1 VHFINTTT
9 LLTQWYDQYKRPL
22 PWRKNPEPYRVWLSE
37 IILQQ
42 TRVTQGMDYYY
53 RFVESYPTVAELANA
68 PLDDVL
74 KLWEGLGYYSRARN
88 LHTAAKQIG
97 SDFGGEFPQTYNQL
111 LTLKGVGT
119 YTAAA
124 IASICFGEKRAV
136 VDGNVYRVLARL
148 YGIDTPI
155 NSAAGIK
162 QFQVLADK
170 LIAQTTDAGRHNQA
184 MMEFGALQCVP
195 KNPDCLNCI
204 LRTQCV
210 AFATGTASK
219 LPVKQKAKP
228 VRHRYLHYF
237 ILKEDGH
244 YYLNQRDISDIW
256 GGLYQFPLVETERA
270 VNQPRALSKFIN
282 SDKLNAKRLA
292 GPLVHLLSHQKL
304 HITFWR
310 VSNLPEGMLK
320 NNQLFAPN
328 GLRKL
333 ALPIALKRF
342 VDAILLHLPLD
353 KT

>member
-1 VHFINTTT
+1 
-9 LLTQWYDQYKRPL
+9 
-22 PWRKNPEPYRVWLSE
+22 VWLSE
-37 IILQQ
+37 VILQQ
-42 TRVTQGMDYYY
+42 TRVNQGMAYYF
-53 RFVESYPTVAELANA
+53 RFVEAYPTVADLANA

-88 LHTAAKQIG
+88 LHAASKQILF
-97 SDFGGEFPQTYNQL
+97 DFGGQFPQTYNQI
-111 LTLKGVGT
+111 LTLKGVGN

-124 IASICFGEKRAV
+124 IASICFAEKKAV

-148 YGIDTPI
+148 NGIDTPI
-155 NSAAGIK
+155 NSSAGVK
-162 QFQVLADK
+162 HFQELADM
-170 LIAQTTDAGRHNQA
+170 LISQTADAGQHNQA

-270 VNQPRALSKFIN
+270 VNQPRVLSKFIN
-282 SDKLNAKRLA
+282 FDKLNAKRLA

-310 VSNLPEGMLK
+310 VNTLPEGMLK
-320 NNQLFAPN
+320 NNNLYTPK
-328 GLRKL
+328 GLSRL
-333 ALPIALKRF
+333 ALPIVLKRF
-342 VDAILLHLPLD
+342 VDANLLHLPLD

>member
-1 VHFINTTT
+1 
-9 LLTQWYDQYKRPL
+9 
-22 PWRKNPEPYRVWLSE
+22 
-37 IILQQ
+37 
-42 TRVTQGMDYYY
+42 MDYYF
-53 RFVESYPTVAELANA
+53 RFVETYPTVADLANA

-88 LHTAAKQIG
+88 LHTAAKQIR
-97 SDFGGEFPQTYNQL
+97 SDFGGEFPQTYNHL
-111 LTLKGVGT
+111 LTLKGVGA

-124 IASICFGEKRAV
+124 IASICFAEKRAV

-155 NSAAGIK
+155 NSTAGVK
-162 QFQVLADK
+162 QFQALADK
-170 LIAQTTDAGRHNQA
+170 LIAQTTDAGQHNQA

-195 KNPDCLNCI
+195 KNPDCPTCI

-210 AFATGTASK
+210 AFATGTVNK
-219 LPVKQKAKP
+219 LPIKQKAKP
-228 VRHRYLHYF
+228 VRLRYLHYF
-237 ILKEDGH
+237 ILEVDGH
-244 YYLNQRDISDIW
+244 YYLNQRDLSDIW
-256 GGLYQFPLVETERA
+256 GGLYQFPLLETAQA
-270 VNQPRALSKFIN
+270 VNQSRTLAKLLN
-282 SDKLNAKRLA
+282 YENLNAKRLA

-320 NNQLFAPN
+320 NNKLFAPK